1 MRHMGT
7 SELETDRLILR
18 RFTMEDAE
26 LMYRNWASDE
36 NVTKYLTWPAHA
48 NVSVTRGVLKDWI
61 AKYSEA
67 DFYNWCIE
75 LKEIGEPIGNLAVVS
90 HDDATDSA
98 TMGWCMGAR
107 WWGRGIM
114 PEAGRAVLQYLFA
127 EVGFNRIVAKHDVEN
142 RKSGRVMQK
151 LSMVQEGTFR
161 ASGRNN
167 RGVVDEVVYS
177 ILREDYEKTQAK
189 DMQLTWR
196 RKTREETHGR

>member
-1 MRHMGT
+1 MKHMGT
-7 SELETDRLILR
+7 SELETDRLRLR
-18 RFTMEDAE
+18 RFTAEDAS

-36 NVTKYLTWPAHA
+36 NVTKYLTWPAHK
-48 NVSVTRGVLKDWI
+48 SIDVTRGVLESWI
-61 AKYSEA
+61 SGYSEP
-67 DFYNWCIE
+67 DVYNWCIE

-127 EVGFNRIVAKHDVEN
+127 EVGFNRIVAKHDAEN

-151 LSMVQEGTFR
+151 LGMVQEGTFR
-161 ASGRNN
+161 RSGRNN
-167 RGVVDEVVYS
+167 RGIVDEVVYS
-177 ILREDYEKTQAK
+177 ILREDYEKTQSQSV
-189 DMQLTWR
+189 QLTWR
-196 RKTREETHGR
+196 RRIT